1 MNDSDFVQI
10 LDGVEQLLQYLAGL
24 KLRKFLIFDDVLKQL
39 TSAGVLSDQV
49 VVLLVLQY
57 FVELDYV
64 RVSNLSE
71 NLQLLAQ
78 SSVIPF
84 CDNFILG
91 DNLDCNLLVGGNMSC
106 YFDFVEGSLAYCLA
120 HEIVA

>member
-1 MNDSDFVQI
+1 MNNSNLVQI
-10 LDGVEQLLQYLAGL
+10 LDGVEKLLQYLAGL
-24 KLRKFLIFDDVLKQL
+24 KLGKFLIFNDVLKQL
-39 TSAGVLSDQV
+39 SSAGVLSDQV

-64 RVSNLSE
+64 RVPYLSK
-71 NLQLLAQ
+71 NLQLLVK
-78 SSVIPF
+78 SSVIPL
-84 CDNFILG
+84 CENFILG
-91 DNLDCNLLVGGNMSC
+91 DNLDCNLLVGGNMPC